1 MLEGLLWTVLAL
13 ISVLVAA
20 LAVPVEV
27 MARVYWGERKR
38 VWFRIT
44 WLFGLLRLQS
54 DMGGEKPRAARKKPR
69 KKKKK
74 KKRPAGKPSL
84 AVLRRG
90 FRLLRDLIGRI
101 GIRRLELDLALGSD
115 DPATTGE
122 MVGFSAPFVALANS
136 LPHTSVTLSPDFG
149 GARFDGIG
157 AGEIRV
163 QPIRLLPPLFAF
175 ALSPEVRRWL
185 LIRR

>member
-13 ISVLVAA
+13 IGLLVVA
-20 LAVPVEV
+20 LAVPVEL
-27 MARVYWGERKR
+27 MAQVHWGERRR
-38 VWFRIT
+38 VWVRIT
-44 WLFGLLRLQS
+44 WLFGLLRLQR
-54 DMGGEKPRAARKKPR
+54 DMGGQKPHGARKKPR

-74 KKRPAGKPSL
+74 RRPVGKPSL

-90 FRLLRDLIGRI
+90 FRLLRELFGRI
-101 GIRRLELDLALGSD
+101 GIRYLELDLVLGSD

-149 GARFDGIG
+149 GARFDGMG

-163 QPIRLLPPLFAF
+163 QPIQLLAPLFAF
-175 ALSPEVRRWL
+175 ALSPEVRKWL
-185 LIRR
+185 LTRR